1 MLIDVCDAIGMM
13 PDKRMIKPLV
23 TRLGRERGRFR
34 QDVVYALSSIAGA
47 QEGKTVR
54 EWVEWYK
61 SHGENFEVDP
71 EATKEF
77 RSTRWVTKMSVPSY
91 GFFYGLSIY
100 SDRFCFVVDTS
111 GSMGRVSIERACY
124 RSWKSVQYSM

>member
-1 MLIDVCDAIGMM
+1 M
-13 PDKRMIKPLV
+13 
-23 TRLGRERGRFR
+23 
-34 QDVVYALSSIAGA
+34 
-47 QEGKTVR
+47 R

-77 RSTRWVTKMSVPSY
+77 RSSRWVTKMSVPSY

-111 GSMGRVSIERACY
+111 GSMKGGRI
-124 RSWKSVQYSM
+124 KSLRENMTQTLNALKGESAVQHRRFWGRCDHHVPG